1 MNKARKL
8 VIPILI
14 VLTITALLAPM
25 VAAKPDPNACTCG
38 CGGDYDPWCCDE
50 GGDLCGI
57 TCRPWHRANDNAK
70 DNLWDK
76 WRVLP
81 EQANEDPRQ

>member
-1 MNKARKL
+1 MKKARKL
-8 VIPILI
+8 VIPILF

-50 GGDLCGI
+50 CGI

-76 WRVLP
+76 WRFLP
-81 EQANEDPRQ
+81 EQANKHPGQ